1 MSENTNQSSAQDPLD
16 PGTDDANDA
25 VDAQY
30 RESSGRD
37 PVRIAAWIG
46 LAASVLIGLFT
57 LIRFYWAATA
67 TIESLVQPDLV
78 DPFIAGFNLAL
89 LLVACAA
96 SLKLVRVLAGDV
108 ELF

>member
-25 VDAQY
+25 VDAQP
-30 RESSGRD
+30 RETSRRD

-46 LAASVLIGLFT
+46 LAASVTVGFFT
-57 LIRFYWAATA
+57 LLRFYWAATA
-67 TIESLVQPDLV
+67 TIESLVRPDLV

-89 LLVACAA
+89 LLVAGAA
-96 SLKLVRVLAGDV
+96 SFVLVRILAGDV
-108 ELF
+108 EVL